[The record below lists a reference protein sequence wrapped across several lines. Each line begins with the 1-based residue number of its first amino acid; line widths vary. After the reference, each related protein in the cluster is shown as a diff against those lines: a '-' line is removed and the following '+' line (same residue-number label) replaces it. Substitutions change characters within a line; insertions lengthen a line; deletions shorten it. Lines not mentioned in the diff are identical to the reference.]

1 MKTTIRSLLMMCVI
15 ASLPI
20 IPPSSPGIAAPADDW
35 EDYTYTLTQSTA
47 AYQFWTTTPSERV
60 FKDAAIPTA
69 TGSGVKVY
77 AARNEFE
84 PFQIVAKP
92 AASGNA
98 VVTMGSFGSGITVEL
113 YQVKYV
119 NLTETTDSLGRTG
132 PYPDPLWPLA
142 NGASVALTAGENT
155 AFWFNVFVPAG
166 VASGDYAANMTI
178 GGVAIPVTLHV
189 FDFAIPDELHV
200 ESQMNYS
207 HQTFLSAYSVPGTDT
222 EYWMYVDAIKQY
234 FIDHRLTPI
243 SPLWPGGLTGGGTFA
258 QTFIN
263 YDCDTHTLSD
273 PYGIWGYDLLAERY
287 LDGTGLLDG
296 EFAQP
301 FNGGTGFPSFAAAGF
316 ANNDPSIDQ
325 RPSPFCGIPRS
336 ASDWLQNPT
345 SAYNQAWFTYVT
357 AMQNY
362 LNSHGD
368 LGKAYHYIAN
378 EPQDQA
384 DYGAVA
390 WYSRYSHQAAP
401 NLKLMVSEEPK
412 PEIYDQT
419 GAHIDIWL
427 PVLNNYNPTVSHAR
441 ERDHG
446 ETTWIY
452 FLHGT
457 RPPYFNPITLD
468 HPAIEGKFTGWF
480 LWKYRV
486 RGIAYYAIND
496 WSKNPW
502 TDPMTY
508 GQNGNTFLFYPP
520 DEDNEP
526 IPYGSNGHRL
536 VPSIRLEMLRD
547 GFEDYEYLY
556 VLAGG
561 QPQVDVTN
569 AADAQ
574 ADKIITGLTSYTRHS
589 EFMYNLRRLIG
600 LKNGGEIATIP
611 DITPPPTHP
620 RAEGPPGNYYINFQ
634 DPAGEPSADPL
645 VVNGHTY
652 MKIGG
657 EDYDSVAGYGWYAP
671 SDVHWMTTY
680 LSSGP
685 NVLQRSILYS
695 DWGRPSTFE
704 FDLPNGDYDVTVSV
718 GWEGRTYSHNY
729 IAIEGTVFI
738 DDEATSPYIVR
749 TQRIT
754 VNDNK
759 LTLAMGIFDEYTMLN
774 YLDIEAA
781 GPTAAFTADVTSGD
795 APLTVHFTDTSTNGP
810 TSWEW
815 DFDNDGAADSTEQ
828 HPTHTYTAA
837 GTYTVRLHVTNDSGS
852 DEAIKPNYITVNLP
866 AVRDLRIVH
875 AQVDTSTLTAL
886 LRWTPLPQDVTTTL
900 RYAPTLITEG
910 TWTAATFISDSLPG
924 STDNFT
930 ANVQYAGG
938 TVYFALKSQ
947 DANGTW
953 LGLSNNAYWPSFEV
967 YLPLVMRF

>member
-1 MKTTIRSLLMMCVI
+1 MKTTVHSLLMICAI
-15 ASLPI
+15 ASLLV
-20 IPPSSPGIAAPADDW
+20 IPPSSPGSAAPADDW
-35 EDYTYTLTQSTA
+35 EDYTYTLTQSTG

-60 FKDAAIPTA
+60 FEDATAPTT

-84 PFQIVAKP
+84 PFQIVVKP
-92 AASGNA
+92 TSSGN
-98 VVTMGSFGSGITVEL
+98 VTVNMGSFGSGITVEL

-119 NLTETTDSLGRTG
+119 YLAETTDSLGRTG
-132 PYPDPLWPLA
+132 PYPDPMWPLA

-166 VASGDYAANMTI
+166 VAAGNYTANMTI
-178 GGVAIPVTLHV
+178 GGVAIPVMLHV
-189 FDFAIPDELHV
+189 FNFAIPDTVHV

-207 HQTFLSAYSVPGTDT
+207 HETFLDAYSVPGTDT
-222 EYWMYVDAIKQY
+222 EYWLYVDGIKQY

-243 SPLWPGGLTGGGTFA
+243 SPLWPGGLTGGGSFA
-258 QTFIN
+258 EPFIDYN
-263 YDCDTHTLSD
+263 CTTHTLSD
-273 PYGIWGYDLLAERY
+273 PHGIWGYDLLAERY
-287 LDGTGLLDG
+287 LDGSGLLGG
-296 EFAQP
+296 EFTYP
-301 FNGGTGFPSFAAAGF
+301 FNSGTGFPSFTAAGF
-316 ANNDPSIDQ
+316 AHNDPSADQ
-325 RPSPFCGIPRS
+325 RPSPFCGITRT

-345 SAYNQAWFTYVT
+345 STYNTAWFAYVT
-357 AMQNY
+357 ALQNY

-384 DYGAVA
+384 DYDAAA

-401 NLKLMVSEEPK
+401 NLKLMVSEEPR
-412 PEIYDQT
+412 PEIYNQT

-441 ERDHG
+441 ERDYG
-446 ETTWIY
+446 EMTWIY
-452 FLHGT
+452 FLHST

-486 RGIAYYAIND
+486 RGIAYYAVND
-496 WSKNPW
+496 WSQNPW

-508 GQNGNTFLFYPP
+508 GQNGNTFLLYPP
-520 DEDNEP
+520 SEANVP

-556 VLAGG
+556 ILAGG

-569 AADAQ
+569 TADAQ
-574 ADKIITGLTSYTRHS
+574 ANKIITGLTSYTRHS

-600 LKNGGEIATIP
+600 LKNGGEIVTIP
-611 DITPPPTHP
+611 DITPPPTHL

-634 DPAGEPSADPL
+634 DPAGQPTADPL
-645 VVNGHTY
+645 VVNDHTY

-657 EDYDSVAGYGWYAP
+657 DDYSAVDGYGWYAP
-671 SDVHWMTTY
+671 SDVNWMTTF

-704 FDLPNGDYDVTVSV
+704 FDLPNGDYNVTVSV
-718 GWEGRTYSHNY
+718 GWQGGTYSHNY
-729 IAIEGTVFI
+729 IAIEGIVFVN
-738 DDEATSPYIVR
+738 DEATSPYIVR
-749 TQRIT
+749 TKRVT
-754 VNDNK
+754 VTDNK
-759 LTLAMGIFDEYTMLN
+759 LTMAMGIFDEYTMLN

-781 GPTAAFTADVTSGD
+781 GPTAAFTADATSGD
-795 APLTVHFTDTSTNGP
+795 APLTVQFTDTSTNGP
-810 TSWEW
+810 TAWEW
-815 DFDNDGAADSTEQ
+815 DFENDGTVDSTAQ
-828 HPTHTYTAA
+828 HSTHTYTAP
-837 GTYTVRLHVTNDSGS
+837 GVYTVRLCVTNDAGS
-852 DEAIKPNYITVNLP
+852 DEEIKPDYITVRLP
-866 AVRDLRIVH
+866 AVRDLHITDVQT
-875 AQVDTSTLTAL
+875 ATSMLTAT
-886 LRWTPLPQDVTTTL
+886 LRWTPIPQAVTTTL
-900 RYAPTLITEG
+900 RYAPAFITDA
-910 TWTAATFISDSLPG
+910 TWTAATVISDSLPG
-924 STDNFT
+924 NTDSFT
-930 ANVQYAGG
+930 ASVQYAGG
-938 TVYFALKSQ
+938 SIYFALKSQ
-947 DANGTW
+947 EASGAW
-953 LGLSNNAYWPSFEV
+953 LGLSNNAYWPVFKV
-967 YLPLVMRF
+967 YLPLVMRH

>member
-1 MKTTIRSLLMMCVI
+1 MKTTVRNFVMMCII
-15 ASLPI
+15 ASLLI
-20 IPPSSPGIAAPADDW
+20 IPPSAVSVAAPSDDW
-35 EDYTYTLTQSTA
+35 ENYTYTLTQSTA
-47 AYQFWTTTPSERV
+47 AYKFWTTTPSERV
-60 FKDAAIPTA
+60 FKDSAAPAA
-69 TGSGVKVY
+69 TGSGIKVY

-84 PFQIVAKP
+84 PFQIVVKP
-92 AASGNA
+92 TASGN
-98 VVTMGSFGSGITVEL
+98 VTVNMGSFGSGITVEL

-119 NLTETTDSLGRTG
+119 YLDEATDSLGRTG

-155 AFWFNVFVPAG
+155 AFWFNVFVPAS
-166 VASGDYAANMTI
+166 VTSGNYTANMTI
-178 GGVAIPVTLHV
+178 GSVAIPVTLHV
-189 FDFAIPDELHV
+189 FNFAIPDALHI

-207 HQTFLSAYSVPGTDT
+207 HQTFLSAYSVPGTDD
-222 EYWMYVDAIKQY
+222 EYWAYVDGIKQY
-234 FIDHRLTPI
+234 FIDHRLTP
-243 SPLWPGGLTGGGTFA
+243 SSVLWPGGLTGGGSFA
-258 QTFIN
+258 EPFID
-263 YDCDTHTLSD
+263 YDCHTHTLSD
-273 PYGIWGYDLLAERY
+273 PWGVWGYDLLAERY
-287 LDGTGLLDG
+287 LDGSGLLG
-296 EFAQP
+296 GQFTQP
-301 FNGGTGFPSFAAAGF
+301 FNGGTGFPSFTAAGF
-316 ANNDPSIDQ
+316 DNNDPSTDQ
-325 RPSPFCGIPRS
+325 RPSSFCGITRS

-345 SAYNQAWFTYVT
+345 SAYNTAWFAYVT
-357 AMQNY
+357 ALQNY
-362 LNSHGD
+362 LSSHGD
-368 LGKAYHYIAN
+368 LGKAYHYFAN

-384 DYGAVA
+384 DYDAVA

-401 NLKLMVSEEPK
+401 NLKLMVSEGAK
-412 PEIYDQT
+412 PEIYDQP

-427 PVLNNYNPTVSHAR
+427 PVLNEYDPTAAHAR

-446 ETTWIY
+446 EQTWIY

-486 RGIAYYAIND
+486 RGIAYYAVND

-508 GQNGNTFLFYPP
+508 GQNGNTFLLYPP
-520 DEDNEP
+520 SESNTP

-569 AADAQ
+569 PADTQ
-574 ADKIITGLTSYTRHS
+574 ANKIITGLTSYTRHS

-634 DPAGEPSADPL
+634 DPAGQPTANPL
-645 VVNGHTY
+645 IVNGHTY

-657 EDYDSVAGYGWYAP
+657 QNYNATAGYGWYAP
-671 SDVHWMTTY
+671 NDVHWMTTY

-695 DWGRPSTFE
+695 DWGRPATFE
-704 FDLPNGDYDVTVSV
+704 FDLPNGDYNVTVSV
-718 GWEGRTYSHNY
+718 GWEGQTYSHNY
-729 IAIEGTVFI
+729 IAIEGIVFVNN
-738 DDEATSPYIVR
+738 EATSPYIVR
-749 TQRIT
+749 TKRVTIT
-754 VNDNK
+754 DNK
-759 LTLAMGIFDEYTMLN
+759 LTMAMGIFDEYTMLN

-795 APLTVHFTDTSTNGP
+795 APLTVHFTDASTNGP
-810 TSWEW
+810 TAWAW
-815 DFDNDGAADSTEQ
+815 DFENDGTTDSTEQ
-828 HPTHTYTAA
+828 HPTHTYTAP
-837 GTYTVRLHVTNDSGS
+837 GVYTVRLRVTNDGGS
-852 DEAIKPNYITVNLP
+852 DDDIKPDYITVRLP
-866 AVRDLRIVH
+866 AVHDLRITDVQTETG
-875 AQVDTSTLTAL
+875 ALTAQ
-886 LRWTPLPQDVTTTL
+886 LRWTPLPQAVTTTL
-900 RYAPTLITEG
+900 RYAPTFITDG
-910 TWTAATFISDSLPG
+910 TWAAATVIGESLPG
-924 STDNFT
+924 STDSFT
-930 ANVQYAGG
+930 AHVQYAGG
-938 TVYFALKSQ
+938 SIYFTLKSQ
-947 DANGTW
+947 DASGAW

-967 YLPLVMRF
+967 YLPLVMRN